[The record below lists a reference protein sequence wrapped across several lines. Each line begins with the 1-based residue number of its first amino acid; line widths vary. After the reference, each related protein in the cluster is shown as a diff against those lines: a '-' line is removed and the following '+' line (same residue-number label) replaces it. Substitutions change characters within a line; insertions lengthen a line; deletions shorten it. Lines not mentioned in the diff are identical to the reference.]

1 MLTAWRGGRLVGSG
15 CLRWEGPFNA
25 DMAVRF
31 PQLVE
36 LAFLQIDPEF
46 RCAGI
51 GSRLMSFGEA
61 EARSRR
67 ETAMGLAAGRGNQ
80 RARSLYERRGYVAT
94 GDVQRDR
101 YTDNEGQQVQEE
113 SAYFIKML

>member
-1 MLTAWRGGRLVGSG
+1 VPGS
-15 CLRWEGPFNA
+15 
-25 DMAVRF
+25 V
-31 PQLVE
+31 
-36 LAFLQIDPEF
+36 
-46 RCAGI
+46 
-51 GSRLMSFGEA
+51 GEA

-67 ETAMGLAAGRGNQ
+67 ETALGLAAGLGNQ

-101 YTDNEGQQVQEE
+101 YTDSEGQQVQEE